1 MQIIDIH
8 AETDIQYESGCAWC
22 LLLAQTLQLSST
34 KKTEQGFH
42 LRTLK
47 MGILSLEVILI
58 RLIYTYIIFASPSVF
73 LSLFLSPPLQKKKP
87 QVDVIIYSLWLY
99 LKQQKS

>member
-1 MQIIDIH
+1 MRLVFT
-8 AETDIQYESGCAWC
+8 A
-22 LLLAQTLQLSST
+22 SSNVAAKFN

-73 LSLFLSPPLQKKKP
+73 LSLFLSPPLQKKT
-87 QVDVIIYSLWLY
+87 QVDVIIYSL
-99 LKQQKS
+99 